1 MKKRY
6 IIIIVMFIFLNFS
19 YSQIKKIVIFD
30 KFNNSVVENAFL
42 KFDDSINFVSDKNGL
57 ILLKKFKN
65 ENFSISHLSYKP
77 FRNKFSLI
85 TDTIFLETKF
95 NSIDEITINNKVVK
109 ILKPKKAFGNL
120 NPRNY
125 GGGGAPLDEKLIY
138 AIYIPNKTGKEF
150 YINEV
155 SLEPTGYSLVYG
167 NGKLKE
173 KFENHKYAPFKL
185 DIYSNDSIY
194 NIPKQSILKEPVI
207 IILEKDKKFATASFD
222 EKFVIDNNG
231 FFIVLTALEKSYYEN
246 IGFKSSPA
254 FNTIQADK
262 ETKYLMLTKNIA
274 VEDSIWK
281 QDLRNRDYNTIFNF
295 SIQIEN

>member
-6 IIIIVMFIFLNFS
+6 IIIIMMFIFLNFS

-30 KFNNSVVENAFL
+30 KFNNSLVENAFL

-57 ILLKKFKN
+57 ILLKKYKN

-77 FRNKFSLI
+77 FRSKFSLI
-85 TDTIFLETKF
+85 IDTIFLETRF
-95 NSIDEITINNKVVK
+95 NSIDEITINNKAVK
-109 ILKPKKAFGNL
+109 VLKPKKSIGNL

-173 KFENHKYAPFKL
+173 KLENHKYAPFKL

-222 EKFVIDNNG
+222 EKFVIDKNG
-231 FFIVLTALEKSYYEN
+231 FFIVLTALEKSYYQN

-262 ETKYLMLTKNIA
+262 ETKYLMLTKNIV

-295 SIQIEN
+295 SIQIIN